1 MNVHFNV
8 SSLCIVFICNAW
20 NVKHF
25 FDWINPSIDQALVR
39 EFFKMY
45 LPILWV
51 FCGDYVRYP
60 RYDGHLIAPSARVF
74 STQQVVC
81 TSPGGS
87 SSLVGA
93 LLHARTHRLR
103 GWSRHFPCASAGGDC
118 APHTQ
123 ARAAILKVTP
133 HSGSDRAAVRN
144 HDWRWRILSSWRD
157 MPDSEMG
164 KRSLVWQNLPART
177 TFNDVFLNFVFFSPQ
192 WKTRWLVLRKP
203 SPVAGNLFHTLD
215 LFKWRLMCLVANM
228 FCTCLLRHADWTRPV
243 WFCAREIEVILRAP
257 RCEKW
262 FAKQTRNWNA
272 QPRLTFVFH
281 TFTPSAPIL
290 TPSLFSSFSWFYLNS
305 KPREDT
311 SFLALGSSHPRD

>member
-1 MNVHFNV
+1 MTVTW
-8 SSLCIVFICNAW
+8 SLHPPEFSLRSRWCARAQVAAAAAW
-20 NVKHF
+20 WARCYTHAQGT
-25 FDWINPSIDQALVR
+25 DW
-39 EFFKMY
+39 E
-45 LPILWV
+45 
-51 FCGDYVRYP
+51 G
-60 RYDGHLIAPSARVF
+60 GHAIF
-74 STQQVVC
+74 H
-81 TSPGGS
+81 
-87 SSLVGA
+87 A
-93 LLHARTHRLR
+93 LLPGATVRPTRRREQLF
-103 GWSRHFPCASAGGDC
+103 WKWP
-118 APHTQ
+118 
-123 ARAAILKVTP
+123 P

-164 KRSLVWQNLPART
+164 KRSLVWQNSPART
-177 TFNDVFLNFVFFSPQ
+177 TFNDVFLNFVFLSPQ

-228 FCTCLLRHADWTRPV
+228 FGTCLLRHADWTRPV
-243 WFCAREIEVILRAP
+243 WFCAREIELILRAP

-272 QPRLTFVFH
+272 QPRLTFAFH

-305 KPREDT
+305 KPREDA
-311 SFLALGSSHPRD
+311 SFLALDCSHPRD